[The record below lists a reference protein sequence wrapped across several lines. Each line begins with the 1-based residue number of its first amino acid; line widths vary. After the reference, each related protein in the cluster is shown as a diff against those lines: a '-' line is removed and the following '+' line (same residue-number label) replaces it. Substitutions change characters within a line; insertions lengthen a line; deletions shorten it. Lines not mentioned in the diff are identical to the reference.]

1 MTADCEP
8 SGEDVLE
15 LGARRRGAHRHH
27 AAQRYAARLPYA
39 LAVVALG
46 AGILTVT
53 GAGRESDQA
62 QPAPTRTSS
71 PASTVSVA
79 PDDSALHAVPAAD
92 MRRVLASTT
101 CRDGCTARFPPES
114 TVRGFTVSF
123 ASLRTVAAGLV
134 TRPIDRV
141 VFLSAEGRAEPDS
154 LVHLTAERSGRQDA
168 VVRVRYQPLDGS
180 QTATVSATRGGWV
193 LRVDLVARGTA
204 LPVLAATRWAET
216 VVLPR

>member
-1 MTADCEP
+1 MTVDSEP

-15 LGARRRGAHRHH
+15 LGARRRAVHRHH
-27 AAQRYAARLPYA
+27 TVHRYAARWPYA

-53 GAGRESDQA
+53 GTGRGSDQA
-62 QPAPTRTSS
+62 QPAPTRSSS
-71 PASTVSVA
+71 PAPTVTVA
-79 PDDSALHAVPAAD
+79 PDDSALHAVPATD
-92 MRRVLASTT
+92 MRRVLASIT
-101 CRDGCTARFPPES
+101 CRDGCIARFPPEG
-114 TVRGFTVSF
+114 TVRGFTESF

-134 TRPIDRV
+134 TGPIDRV
-141 VFLSAEGRAEPDS
+141 VFLTAEGRAEPDS
-154 LVHLTAERSGRQDA
+154 LVHLTAERKGRQDA
-168 VVRVRYQPLDGS
+168 AVRVRYQPLDGS
-180 QTATVSATRGGWV
+180 QTASVSATRGGWV